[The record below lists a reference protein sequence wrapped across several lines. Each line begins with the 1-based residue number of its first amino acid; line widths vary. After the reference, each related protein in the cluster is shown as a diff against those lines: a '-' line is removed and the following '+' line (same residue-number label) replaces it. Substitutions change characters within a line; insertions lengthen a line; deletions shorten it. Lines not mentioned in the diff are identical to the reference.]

1 MRRAPG
7 VFNPLPCGMRLRRS
21 EESAKFLKMQS
32 SGENKPGWG
41 DEIAL
46 MFAGQYVDQAR
57 QLLADRLAKIA
68 RLKSQGKET
77 TEAESMLRS
86 VEAFLVVLQRHIRLL
101 MREQRPDEHGNKR
114 PRLRQDIKF
123 LRHPQCR
130 LAELRR
136 SRP

>member
-1 MRRAPG
+1 VARTSQA
-7 VFNPLPCGMRLRRS
+7 
-21 EESAKFLKMQS
+21 EE
-32 SGENKPGWG
+32 

-57 QLLADRLAKIA
+57 QLLADHLAKIA

-101 MREQRPDEHGNKR
+101 MREQRPDEHRN
-114 PRLRQDIKF
+114 
-123 LRHPQCR
+123 
-130 LAELRR
+130 
-136 SRP
+136 

>member
-1 MRRAPG
+1 MAGGVGGRGPAVRMGPRVRPRV

-21 EESAKFLKMQS
+21 EGKCLVLVDAKAVARTSQA
-32 SGENKPGWG
+32 EE

-57 QLLADRLAKIA
+57 QLLADHLAKIA

-86 VEAFLVVLQRHIRLL
+86 VAS
-101 MREQRPDEHGNKR
+101 
-114 PRLRQDIKF
+114 
-123 LRHPQCR
+123 
-130 LAELRR
+130 LANNFA
-136 SRP
+136 SIS

>member
-1 MRRAPG
+1 MARTSQA
-7 VFNPLPCGMRLRRS
+7 
-21 EESAKFLKMQS
+21 EE
-32 SGENKPGWG
+32 

-57 QLLADRLAKIA
+57 QLLADDSAKIA

-101 MREQRPDEHGNKR
+101 MREQRPDEDRN
-114 PRLRQDIKF
+114 
-123 LRHPQCR
+123 
-130 LAELRR
+130 
-136 SRP
+136 

>member
-1 MRRAPG
+1 LRHAPKAQRRKCQAL
-7 VFNPLPCGMRLRRS
+7 VDAKQWREQAMA
-21 EESAKFLKMQS
+21 EE
-32 SGENKPGWG
+32 

-57 QLLADRLAKIA
+57 QLLADHLAKIA

-101 MREQRPDEHGNKR
+101 MREQRPDEDRN
-114 PRLRQDIKF
+114 
-123 LRHPQCR
+123 
-130 LAELRR
+130 
-136 SRP
+136 

>member
-1 MRRAPG
+1 MARTSQA
-7 VFNPLPCGMRLRRS
+7 
-21 EESAKFLKMQS
+21 EE
-32 SGENKPGWG
+32 

-57 QLLADRLAKIA
+57 QLLADHLAKIG

-101 MREQRPDEHGNKR
+101 MREQRPDEDRN
-114 PRLRQDIKF
+114 
-123 LRHPQCR
+123 
-130 LAELRR
+130 
-136 SRP
+136 